1 MQRVKLAALALCTCL
16 SMVAGDS
23 QASTKLPQGF
33 EDLFVLKERQI
44 KLRNLD
50 QTYTDS
56 LVLLATY
63 DIVVLDKN
71 NQDSVNK
78 VAEFLQLNA
87 ISSAYQKAILKQ
99 LIQGVEDKGLCRGE
113 LSRCEIMPDEFE
125 WVYNYNDN
133 ELYLFVNSKILSY
146 QDNGGDKV
154 FYDARSVDNALINSS
169 DLYVSKYSDQEGIL
183 SLNDKAVLGL
193 PYGYLKTD
201 FNATTYEGSSQ
212 LYEASYNLDVDEN
225 TYTAGYFEYD
235 PNVNSTDFLNST
247 AKMSQRSVTFSSSN
261 KLLVGGKGNYQVINF
276 YSPRS
281 GSVELYRDGRLIYQ
295 NNIDAGQNT
304 IRYSD
309 LPLGRYEARLD
320 ILNSGDLV
328 SSQTYQIYN
337 SQQDSLEVGG
347 VDYAISGG
355 IFADSHFN
363 YDPDQAI
370 SIEDDT
376 YGKGLVTYRP
386 FASLLLGLG
395 AITTQESSLVSA
407 GATFNR
413 LDSDLNAEL
422 VFSQFE
428 QAEHFNANIGIPNL
442 NISYETLNNEQGD
455 PLASFMYGYADYSR
469 LSVNLSKTFGGGKSF
484 YAIYTLNENNSLSKY
499 ETDAT
504 QRDRILSLG
513 YATPFVLNSWLN
525 LNFDYSVEEEDTS
538 FSLLWTVPLSET
550 IDVITGLD
558 TSNSS
563 LGQVSTSLR
572 KNNLFD
578 SDSVNSSLELSN
590 TYSRL
595 QSDMY
600 QELNFNTSA
609 RNQYVDTN
617 LNAYSST
624 KGEMGISGKVSNSQV
639 VTTNSVSFTDQAA
652 PSYLIIDVESEQ
664 SIDSSLEKGA
674 FTLKKERH
682 DNSKLMVYEDSTL
695 IPLQDYTNYQAY
707 FDAESVDFYNSGDNS
722 VHAFSYPGT
731 LNRINPKIN
740 RVVSFISTF
749 KDFNDAPIN
758 QLQCEGAGCLSVSEV
773 IDDVYRVSVLEGV
786 VFKLTSG
793 QQQCF
798 IPKELAATDKLNFG
812 VNYCL
817 PTTQSATDV
826 YSDTQSKIKFLGV
839 YQESSQLKQMSARL
853 ALAGF
858 NVIEKPIGHARAVYL
873 ATSDSVKGFE
883 TSNNIVD
890 TMRAMHI
897 SDFNAQA
904 LTTLTNP

>member
-1 MQRVKLAALALCTCL
+1 MQRVKSAALALCTCL

-56 LVLLATY
+56 LGLLSTY
-63 DIVVLDKN
+63 DKVVLDKS
-71 NQDSVNK
+71 NQDSINK
-78 VAEFLQLNA
+78 VTEFLQLNA
-87 ISSAYQKAILKQ
+87 ISSVYQKAILNQ
-99 LIQGVEDKGLCRGE
+99 LIQGIEDKGLCRGD
-113 LSRCEIMPDEFE
+113 LSRCEITPDEFE
-125 WVYNYNDN
+125 WVYNYNDS

-146 QDNGGDKV
+146 QDNAGDKA
-154 FYDARSVDNALINSS
+154 FYDPRSVDNALINSS
-169 DLYVSKYSDQEGIL
+169 DLYVSKYSDQQGIL
-183 SLNDKAVLGL
+183 SLNDKAILGL
-193 PYGYLKTD
+193 PYGYLKAD

-212 LYEASYNLDVDEN
+212 LYEASYNLDVDGN
-225 TYTAGYFEYD
+225 TYSAGYFEYD

-247 AKMSQRSVTFSSSN
+247 AKMPQRSVTFSSSQ
-261 KLLVGGKGNYQVINF
+261 KLLVGGKSNYQVISF

-309 LPLGRYEARLD
+309 LPQGRYEARLD
-320 ILNSGDLV
+320 IINSGDLV

-347 VDYAISGG
+347 IDYAISGG
-355 IFADSHFN
+355 VFADSYYD

-370 SIEDDT
+370 SIEDDA
-376 YGKGLVTYRP
+376 YGKALVSYRP

-395 AITTQESSLVSA
+395 TVATQESSLVSA
-407 GATFNR
+407 GATFNW

-442 NISYETLNNEQGD
+442 NVSYETLNNEQGD

-484 YAIYTLNENNSLSKY
+484 YAIYTLNENSSLSKY

-525 LNFDYSVEEEDTS
+525 LNFDYSAEDETS

-558 TSNSS
+558 MSNSS
-563 LGQVSTSLR
+563 LGQLSTSMR

-600 QELNFNTSA
+600 QELTFNTSA

-624 KGEMGISGKVSNSQV
+624 KGEVGISGKLSNTQV
-639 VTTNSVSFTDQAA
+639 VTTNNVSFTDQAA
-652 PSYLIIDVESEQ
+652 SSYLLIDVESEQ
-664 SIDSSLEKGA
+664 NIDSSLEKGT

-695 IPLQDYTNYQAY
+695 IPLQDYTSYQAY
-707 FDAESVDFYNSGDNS
+707 FDAESVDFYNSGDNR
-722 VHAFSYPGT
+722 VQAFSYPGT

-749 KDFNDAPIN
+749 KDFNDAPVS

-773 IDDVYRVSVLEGV
+773 VDDVYRVSVLEGLA
-786 VFKLTSG
+786 FKISSG
-793 QQQCF
+793 QQLCF
-798 IPKELAATDKLNFG
+798 IPQELTATDKLNFG

-839 YQESSQLKQMSARL
+839 YQDSSQLKQMSARL
-853 ALAGF
+853 AQAGF

-873 ATSDSVKGFE
+873 TTSDSAKGFE
-883 TSNNIVD
+883 TSDNIVGE
-890 TMRAMHI
+890 MRAMQLT
-897 SDFNAQA
+897 DFNLQA
-904 LTTLTNP
+904 LAMLTSP